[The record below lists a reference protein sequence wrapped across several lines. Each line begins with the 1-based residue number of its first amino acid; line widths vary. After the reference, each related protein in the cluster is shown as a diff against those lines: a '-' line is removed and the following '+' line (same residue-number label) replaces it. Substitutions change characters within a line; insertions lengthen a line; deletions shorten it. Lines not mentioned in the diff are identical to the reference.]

1 MTPSTPLSAR
11 APEGALRH
19 TARQSATT
27 LFALGF
33 ITLFLELVL
42 IRYLAGSVWN
52 LGYFPNL
59 VLLAVFVGMGIGFV
73 FHTAVPARLSPAV
86 FNAAFFVLLLM
97 VAGVRWTRPVMPGFD
112 PWSGEVG
119 GELYFTAT
127 PLVSESANYVRFLG
141 LFLAIALAFACIS
154 QRTAKVFR
162 AFTPLHAY
170 TLDIFGSVVGILAFM
185 LASFL
190 ELPAFSWFAIALP
203 AALWI
208 ARHDEPRPLRFLPV
222 VPVAVICVLAF
233 MQDTK
238 LMQSSRFTGELE
250 VRWSPYQKVEIVHAS
265 SPNPTIL
272 VNGINHQEMLPPEAL
287 GKTFYQEPYKNRRRR
302 GLPKYRNVLVLGAG
316 SGNDVAAALL
326 NGAEHVDA
334 LEIDP
339 VIADLGRKH
348 HKAQPYSDPRVTLT
362 IDDGRAFMTRTQ
374 RRYDLIVFALTD
386 SVVKVSSMAQL
397 RLENY
402 LFTEDSLR
410 RAYELLSENG
420 EVLLYNFYRRPWL
433 IEKFQR
439 MMHAATGKYPAK
451 VLESRDFLIFM
462 AGPSYG
468 AEQPPAFAS
477 APPTVEIPTD
487 DWPFPYL
494 KRRQIPSFYTKA
506 LVSVGLAVGLLLAL
520 LEFLNRR
527 RGSGAA
533 SSANLATKLAFVLM
547 GGAFLLLETKSIVQ
561 FSLLFGTT
569 WVNSSLVFVAILLL
583 VLAANAAARMV
594 RDTRSLWIAY
604 GLLMLSCGIT
614 LLFPLKGLLQFESA
628 LVRFILA
635 SAMTFLP
642 IFFANLIFSVNFRDQ
657 AVPEHLFGWNLLGA
671 TLGGVLEYTSM
682 AVGYNALAVI
692 VAVSYA
698 LVFLLFAVA
707 GRSTGSAASAASPQQ
722 PPPAP

>member
-1 MTPSTPLSAR
+1 MTPSQPQAS
-11 APEGALRH
+11 
-19 TARQSATT
+19 RQSATT

-73 FHTAVPARLSPAV
+73 FHTALPARLSPAV

-97 VAGVRWTRPVMPGFD
+97 VGGLRWTRPVVPGFD

-127 PLVSESANYVRFLG
+127 PLVSETANYVRFLG

-162 AFTPLHAY
+162 SFTPLHAY
-170 TLDIFGSVVGILAFM
+170 TLDIFGSVVGILVFM

-190 ELPAFSWFAIALP
+190 ELPAYAWFAIALP

-208 ARHDEPRPLRFLPV
+208 ARQDEPRPLRLLPV
-222 VPVAVICVLAF
+222 VPLAVICVLAF

-238 LMQSSRFTGELE
+238 LMQLAQFNGELT

-272 VNGINHQEMLPPEAL
+272 VNGINHQEMQPPQAL
-287 GKTFYQEPYKNRRRR
+287 SKTFYQTPYDDRRKR
-302 GLPKYRNVLVLGAG
+302 GLPNYRNVLVLGAG
-316 SGNDVAAALL
+316 SGNDVAAALQ
-326 NGAEHVDA
+326 NGVEQVDA

-410 RAYELLSENG
+410 RAYELLSDNG
-420 EVLLYNFYRRPWL
+420 EILLYNFYRRPWL

-439 MMHAATGKYPAK
+439 MIHAATGKYPAK
-451 VLESRDFLIFM
+451 VLDNNDFMIFM
-462 AGPSYG
+462 AGPNYG
-468 AEQPPAFAS
+468 ADQAPVFS
-477 APPTVEIPTD
+477 AQERVEIPTD

-494 KRRQIPSFYTKA
+494 KRRQIPSFYAKA

-527 RGSGAA
+527 QGSGAS
-533 SSANLATKLAFVLM
+533 SSANLTTKLAFVLM

-594 RDTRSLWIAY
+594 RDKRSLWIAY
-604 GLLMLSCGIT
+604 GLLMLSCGVT

-628 LVRFILA
+628 PLRFVLA
-635 SAMTFLP
+635 SVMTFLP

-707 GRSTGSAASAASPQQ
+707 GRSTGRAASAARPHQSP
-722 PPPAP
+722 PLT